1 VKNILLIIL
10 TACITYFATKKRED
24 VGLPTRSDK
33 LYDGMDSFQMKQ
45 DSLANI
51 LKGSDKKVESV
62 VTKTIG
68 TITNL
73 KQAVASLTE
82 EVKVLKNENT
92 SLKSVISSFSSDTAS
107 KFNLLPINK
116 GNQ

>member
-1 VKNILLIIL
+1 VKNILLIAA
-10 TACITYFATKKRED
+10 TASITYFATKKGED
-24 VGLPTRSDK
+24 VSLPIETNEV
-33 LYDGMDSFQMKQ
+33 YDGVDSFQIRQ
-45 DSLANI
+45 DSLVSI

-62 VTKTIG
+62 VAKTIG

-73 KQAVASLTE
+73 KEAVASLTE

-116 GNQ
+116 SNQ